1 MRIECLLRDFLG
13 KTIPSVLKRMISFP
27 HYLHA
32 HESICCS
39 VSKSCPTLCSPV
51 NCSPP
56 GFSVHGDFPGK
67 NTGVG
72 CHFLLQ
78 GIFPTQGLNP
88 HLPRQQVD
96 SSPLSHLGGPCES
109 IPLFSLL
116 SQASYTQVLYFDP
129 LLTICLLIGVRFCF
143 VFLTVLT
150 VRSHYLCD

>member
-13 KTIPSVLKRMISFP
+13 KTIPSVLKRMISFL

-39 VSKSCPTLCSPV
+39 VSKSCPTLCNPV

-88 HLPRQQVD
+88 HLPHQQVD
-96 SSPLSHLGGPCES
+96 SSPLSHLGSPRES
-109 IPLFSLL
+109 IPLLIYFCRHHILRSFILIHSNNL
-116 SQASYTQVLYFDP
+116 PFNWCQVLF
-129 LLTICLLIGVRFCF
+129 CSVRC
-143 VFLTVLT
+143 
-150 VRSHYLCD
+150 HYLCD